1 MTAPNPHR
9 VNPYLAGAAGRC
21 PHCGEGML
29 FDGFLKVARACEACG
44 FDLGAYETGDGAST
58 FVILIAGF
66 LCAFGALFS
75 MFAWGWP
82 IWLLLVFW
90 LPVTVIASL
99 GLMRPAKGMI
109 VAAQIAN
116 KASEAG
122 RHDV

>member
-1 MTAPNPHR
+1 MTAPNPNR
-9 VNPYLAGAAGRC
+9 VNPYLAGAAGHC

-29 FDGFLKVARACEACG
+29 FDGFLKMAKTCDACG
-44 FDLGAYETGDGAST
+44 FDLGAYETGDGAAT

-82 IWLLLVFW
+82 VWLLLLVW
-90 LPVTVIASL
+90 LPVTLAASL
-99 GLMRPAKGMI
+99 GLMRPAKGLM

-122 RHDV
+122 HKDV